1 MNPVLLSIVTL
12 ISPCFPSRLANVDLN
27 LFPQSLFASLMH
39 PPSLWLATAIAEG
52 ADPTTDLE
60 ATFKAAL
67 KPTLEL
73 GLFHWQGLPPLAI
86 SLIWLA
92 LPFFVGFSAY
102 LLPRFDRIFALGVTL
117 VSLVYGVALSLSDQ
131 VQILHL
137 IDRFGVTLQLDA
149 LCGYFILTN
158 ALVTLAV
165 IFYCWH
171 QGKSAFF
178 YTQVIILQGSV
189 NAAFVCAD
197 FISLYVALEVI
208 SISAFLLITY
218 SRSDRSIW
226 VGLCYLFVGNTSML
240 FYLLGAI
247 LVYQANHSFAFI
259 GLAQAPKE
267 AIAFIFL
274 GLLSKGGVFAAGL
287 WLPFTHGE
295 SETPVSALL
304 SGIVVKTGILP
315 LLRLALLQPEI
326 DPVVRLFGVATALL
340 GVTYAIFAKDSKR
353 MLAFHTISQ
362 LGFVLAAPAVGGFY
376 ALTHGLV
383 KASLFLTAGNLP
395 SRSFKVLKTTPLPPF
410 LWGALALAS
419 CSIAGLPL
427 FAGFGAKALTVNYLL
442 PWQETAMTIAA
453 VGTAISFA
461 KFLFLPIA
469 PLWPWSSTGH
479 DRARNASDTDGN
491 LGRQA
496 SGNSDPGS
504 GISEG
509 ESVGIAPGY
518 GLATAGAGAIEAAI
532 PVAVIPIAAIPV
544 AVIPV
549 SDAVRRNLL
558 PALGVLIGS
567 LLLGNLIY
575 LGAYTVPK
583 IIKAIVTLAIGWTL
597 YHTVLPRL
605 NFKLSQAPEK
615 FEHLIGAMSLMLTLI
630 FWMVVA

>member
-1 MNPVLLSIVTL
+1 
-12 ISPCFPSRLANVDLN
+12 
-27 LFPQSLFASLMH
+27 MH
-39 PPSLWLATAIAEG
+39 PFSLWLATAIAES
-52 ADPTTDLE
+52 ADPTADLE
-60 ATFKAAL
+60 AAFKAAL
-67 KPTLEL
+67 KPTLGL
-73 GLFHWQGLPPLAI
+73 GLFHWHGLPPVAI
-86 SLIWLA
+86 TLIWVA

-102 LLPRFDRIFALGVTL
+102 LLPRFDRIFALSVTL

-178 YTQVIILQGSV
+178 YTQVTILQGSV
-189 NAAFVCAD
+189 NAAFICAD

-208 SISAFLLITY
+208 SIAAFLLITY

-247 LVYQANHSFAFI
+247 LVYQSSHSFAFV

-274 GLLSKGGVFAAGL
+274 GLLSKGGVFASGL

-304 SGIVVKTGILP
+304 SGVVVKTGILP

-340 GVTYAIFAKDSKR
+340 GVTYAIFSKDSKR

-395 SRSFKVLKTTPLPPF
+395 SRSFKVLKKTPLPPF

-419 CSIAGLPL
+419 FSIAGLPL

-442 PWQETAMTIAA
+442 PWQETAMNIAA

-461 KFLFLPIA
+461 KFIFLPIA

-479 DRARNASDTDGN
+479 NLASNAG
-491 LGRQA
+491 
-496 SGNSDPGS
+496 SDPGHNLDS
-504 GISEG
+504 HAGANASPEPGIMEG
-509 ESVGIAPGY
+509 ESVGITPGY
-518 GLATAGAGAIEAAI
+518 AMATAGGGAIAA
-532 PVAVIPIAAIPV
+532 AV
-544 AVIPV
+544 PV
-549 SDAVRRNLL
+549 SEAVRRNLL

-567 LLLGNLIY
+567 LLLGNMIY
-575 LGAYTVPK
+575 LGAYTGPK
-583 IIKAIVTLAIGWTL
+583 LIKAIVTLAIGWTL

-605 NFKLSQAPEK
+605 NVKLSQTPER